1 MKHIFDI
8 DIINTDCQN
17 GICSCSDLAQG
28 KLLTVTETIQEFYTT
43 LITQICDK
51 TFDTSQ
57 ILFYNQMLN
66 AKGKSDYPGAE
77 IINMSTGFRIQ
88 TDLAK
93 AQKGENVIDLGCGA
107 GTDCFLMGAS
117 VGVSGHVTGID
128 ITHEMIS
135 VARLNAEQLNSE
147 NITFILGQMESVSK
161 PDGCADLVTSNNSII
176 LASNKDRV
184 LMEIF
189 RLLKPGGRFVISE
202 IFATQ
207 NREHLAGSNQN
218 LLIPSSHTLD
228 LYTEF
233 IDLIKMTGFN
243 EVEILVNESVADI
256 KKTKELNE
264 LRILSL
270 QGRKNLF

>member
-1 MKHIFDI
+1 
-8 DIINTDCQN
+8 
-17 GICSCSDLAQG
+17 
-28 KLLTVTETIQEFYTT
+28 
-43 LITQICDK
+43 
-51 TFDTSQ
+51 
-57 ILFYNQMLN
+57 
-66 AKGKSDYPGAE
+66 
-77 IINMSTGFRIQ
+77 
-88 TDLAK
+88 
-93 AQKGENVIDLGCGA
+93 
-107 GTDCFLMGAS
+107 
-117 VGVSGHVTGID
+117 
-128 ITHEMIS
+128 
-135 VARLNAEQLNSE
+135 
-147 NITFILGQMESVSK
+147 
-161 PDGCADLVTSNNSII
+161 
-176 LASNKDRV
+176 
-184 LMEIF
+184 MEIF

-207 NREHLAGSNQN
+207 NREHLAGSNKN